1 MRTRPEAAK
10 KPSKRRDGS
19 PARAEL
25 ARFSGDTRLA
35 TALLARVNRLV
46 ETAQAS
52 SLNLMEV
59 CGTHTMAISSSG
71 VRRAIDPRLR
81 LISGPGCPVCVTAQE
96 DIDLAI
102 ELARVP
108 GITIT
113 TFGDMVRVPGSDS
126 SLEQEAARGADVR
139 IVYSPLDAVKL
150 AQGNPRRSVVF
161 LGVGFETT
169 IPTVAAAVKIARA
182 AKVENFLVLPLFK
195 TMPQALRMIA
205 GAPQVK
211 VDAFIL
217 PGHVS
222 TIIGSKPYEFL
233 VREFHKPCCIVG
245 FELLDLLQ
253 GISMLLEQ
261 IGQATSHK
269 PQATSLR
276 LPTRLHHREHG
287 EHGEPGIPNSDSSVT
302 SVSSVVDS
310 SGVTIQYRR
319 SVTQSGNRTAQAL
332 IREVFRP
339 CNAVWR
345 GLGQIPDSGLEFSP
359 GFARFDARSKFKT
372 KAKPAR
378 AIKGCRCGDVLLGAI
393 TPPDCRMF
401 ARVCTPENPLGPCMV
416 SSEGACAAYYKYE
429 R

>member
-1 MRTRPEAAK
+1 MRTRAKAAEK
-10 KPSKRRDGS
+10 KPKPPKRRAGS
-19 PARAEL
+19 TARAEL
-25 ARFSGDTRLA
+25 ARFSGDARLA
-35 TALLARVNRLV
+35 TALLKRVNRLV
-46 ETAQAS
+46 SQAS
-52 SLNLMEV
+52 SPSLNLMEV

-71 VRRAIDPRLR
+71 VRRAIDPCLR
-81 LISGPGCPVCVTAQE
+81 LISGPGCPVCVTTQE

-102 ELARVP
+102 EIARIP
-108 GITIT
+108 GVVIT

-150 AQGNPRRSVVF
+150 AQNNPQRSVVF

-182 AKVENFLVLPLFK
+182 AKTDNFLVLPLFK
-195 TMPQALRMIA
+195 TMPDALRMIA
-205 GAPQVK
+205 AAPQVK

-222 TIIGSKPYEFL
+222 TIIGSRPYEFL

-261 IGQATSHK
+261 IGQAASRK
-269 PQATSLR
+269 PQATSQT
-276 LPTRLHHREHG
+276 P
-287 EHGEPGIPNSDSSVT
+287 SAA
-302 SVSSVVDS
+302 
-310 SGVTIQYRR
+310 GVTIQYRR
-319 SVTQSGNRTAQAL
+319 SVTPSGNRTAQAL
-332 IREVFRP
+332 MREVFKP
-339 CNAVWR
+339 CTAVWR
-345 GLGQIPDSGLEFSP
+345 GLGPIPNSGLEFSP
-359 GFARFDARSKFKT
+359 GYARFDARVRFEL

-393 TPPDCRMF
+393 APPDCRMF
-401 ARVCTPENPLGPCMV
+401 ARVCTPEHPLGPCMV

>member
-1 MRTRPEAAK
+1 
-10 KPSKRRDGS
+10 
-19 PARAEL
+19 
-25 ARFSGDTRLA
+25 
-35 TALLARVNRLV
+35 
-46 ETAQAS
+46 
-52 SLNLMEV
+52 
-59 CGTHTMAISSSG
+59 MAISSSG

-108 GITIT
+108 GVTIT
-113 TFGDMVRVPGSDS
+113 TFGDMVRMPGSDS
-126 SLEQEAARGADVR
+126 SLEQEAAKGADVR
-139 IVYSPLDAVKL
+139 IVYSPLDAAKL
-150 AQGNPRRSVVF
+150 AQSSPLRSVVF

-182 AKVENFLVLPLFK
+182 AKVDSFSVLPLFK

-205 GAPQVK
+205 AAPQVK

-222 TIIGSKPYEFL
+222 TIIGSRPYEFL
-233 VREFHKPCCIVG
+233 AREFHKPCCIVG

-253 GISMLLEQ
+253 GIGMLLEQ
-261 IGQATSHK
+261 LGQATSRK
-269 PQATSLR
+269 PQATSK
-276 LPTRLHHREHG
+276 
-287 EHGEPGIPNSDSSVT
+287 SVPAAD
-302 SVSSVVDS
+302 VS
-310 SGVTIQYRR
+310 IQYRR
-319 SVTQSGNRTAQAL
+319 SVTASGNRTAQAL

-345 GLGQIPDSGLEFSP
+345 GLGLIPDSGLEFSP
-359 GFARFDARSKFKT
+359 GYARFDARTRFKV
-372 KAKPAR
+372 KARPAR
-378 AIKGCRCGDVLLGAI
+378 KIKGCRCGDVLLGAI

-401 ARVCTPENPLGPCMV
+401 ARVCTPEQPLGPCMV

>member
-1 MRTRPEAAK
+1 
-10 KPSKRRDGS
+10 
-19 PARAEL
+19 
-25 ARFSGDTRLA
+25 
-35 TALLARVNRLV
+35 
-46 ETAQAS
+46 
-52 SLNLMEV
+52 MEV

-71 VRRAIDPRLR
+71 VRRAIDPCLR

-102 ELARVP
+102 ELARIP
-108 GITIT
+108 GVVIT

-126 SLEQEAARGADVR
+126 SLEQEVARGADVR

-150 AQGNPRRSVVF
+150 AQELTRAVVVF

-169 IPTVAAAVKIARA
+169 IPTVAATAKLAKQARLD
-182 AKVENFLVLPLFK
+182 NFLVLPLFK

-233 VREFHKPCCIVG
+233 VKEFRKPCCIVG

-253 GISMLLEQ
+253 GIGMLLEQ
-261 IGQATSHK
+261 LGQATSYK
-269 PQATSLR
+269 PQ
-276 LPTRLHHREHG
+276 
-287 EHGEPGIPNSDSSVT
+287 VT
-302 SVSSVVDS
+302 SQTPPAA
-310 SGVTIQYRR
+310 GVTIQYRR
-319 SVTQSGNRTAQAL
+319 SVTSLGNRTAQAL

-345 GLGQIPDSGLEFSP
+345 GLGPIPGSGLEFTP
-359 GFARFDARSKFKT
+359 DYARFDARSRFGL

-378 AIKGCRCGDVLLGAI
+378 AIRGCRCGDVLLGAI

-401 ARVCTPENPLGPCMV
+401 ARVCTPEHPLGPCMV
-416 SSEGACAAYYKYE
+416 SSEGACAAYHKYE

>member
-1 MRTRPEAAK
+1 MRTRAVPAE
-10 KPSKRRDGS
+10 KPSKRRGGS
-19 PARAEL
+19 SARAEL
-25 ARFSGDTRLA
+25 ARFSCDTHLA

-46 ETAQAS
+46 GAAQAQAS
-52 SLNLMEV
+52 SPGLNLMEV

-96 DIDLAI
+96 DIDRAI
-102 ELARVP
+102 ELARIP
-108 GITIT
+108 GVTIA

-150 AQGNPRRSVVF
+150 AQSNPRRSVVF

-182 AKVENFLVLPLFK
+182 AKADNFLVLPLFK
-195 TMPQALRMIA
+195 TMPEALRMIA

-261 IGQATSHK
+261 LGQAANK
-269 PQATSLR
+269 SL
-276 LPTRLHHREHG
+276 PAA
-287 EHGEPGIPNSDSSVT
+287 
-302 SVSSVVDS
+302 
-310 SGVTIQYRR
+310 GVTIQYRR

-332 IREVFRP
+332 IREVFKP

-345 GLGQIPDSGLEFSP
+345 GLGLIPDSGLEFNP
-359 GFARFDARSKFKT
+359 GYARFDARSRFRT

-378 AIKGCRCGDVLLGAI
+378 AIRGCRCGDVLLGAI

-401 ARVCTPENPLGPCMV
+401 ARVCTPESPLGPCMV